1 MQGDELKRW
10 RKQQGWTQEKTA
22 HFLGTTK
29 TSVHR
34 WEADIHNI
42 PQTIDILTHLLIDK
56 RNIRIVE
63 NFLYKHLD
71 T

>member
-1 MQGDELKRW
+1 MQGDKLKTW
-10 RKQQGWTQEKTA
+10 RLQQGWTLEQA
-22 HFLGTTK
+22 ARFLGTTK

-34 WEADIHNI
+34 WETEKHHA
-42 PQTIDILTHLLIDK
+42 PQTIAILTRLLSEK

-63 NFLYKHLD
+63 DFLYHPLD